1 MAMGAGGRQ
10 REASFAGGCYGLST
24 MREKEQVAA
33 AKDGVL
39 ALQQGDLATLVVTGA
54 DRITWLNG
62 LLTCDLVKRAPGTA
76 VYGLA
81 VGRNGRVLA
90 DATVVFD
97 DEGERALLV
106 VPAAVADA
114 LRAHMEHYLV
124 MEDAE
129 MVPGTDAFTAWAL
142 HGPRSSEA
150 LEAARRVGAYGGTVD
165 RTGLGGALVLAPME
179 RAAEVAAALT
189 GVATVGDAAGWD
201 ALRLERAV
209 PRFGVDFD
217 GQTYPQEAGL
227 EKTAVSFDKG
237 CYLGQ
242 EVVCMLQ
249 MRGHVKRKLAAV
261 VLEATDAPLAGAAV
275 TDEAGAAVGEVTSA
289 APSPTLGKTVAL
301 AMIKRAQAEPGK
313 GVLVGGARGEVVERP
328 A

>member
-1 MAMGAGGRQ
+1 MHESAPA
-10 REASFAGGCYGLST
+10 
-24 MREKEQVAA
+24 KEQIEA
-33 AKDGVL
+33 AKAGAL
-39 ALQQGDLATLVVTGA
+39 AVPHADLATLVVTGG
-54 DRITWLNG
+54 DRVSWLNG
-62 LLTCDLVKRAPGTA
+62 LVTCDLAKRAAGTA

-81 VGRNGRVLA
+81 VARSGKVIT

-97 DEGERALLV
+97 DEGARVLV
-106 VPAAVADA
+106 AVPAAVVDA
-114 LRAHMEHYLV
+114 LRAHMDHYLV

-129 MVPGTDAFTAWAL
+129 MAPGSDAFVAWGI
-142 HGPRSSEA
+142 HGPRAGEA
-150 LEAARRVGAYGGTVD
+150 LEAARRAGAAGGLLD
-165 RTGLGGALVLAPME
+165 RTGLGGAFVLAPKE
-179 RAAEVAAALT
+179 RAADVAAALA
-189 GVATVGDAAGWD
+189 GVATVGNPAGWD

-217 GQTYPQEAGL
+217 AQTYPQEAAL

-249 MRGHVKRKLAAV
+249 MRGKVKRKLAAL
-261 VLEATDAPLAGAAV
+261 VLDGADAPAAGAAV

-289 APSPTLGKTVAL
+289 APSPTLGKAVAL

-313 GVLVGGARGEVVERP
+313 AVRVGGARGEVVERP

>member
-1 MAMGAGGRQ
+1 MQAG
-10 REASFAGGCYGLST
+10 EPSA
-24 MREKEQVAA
+24 EKDQVAA
-33 AKDGVL
+33 GKHGVL
-39 ALQQGDLATLVVTGA
+39 AVLQRDLSTLVVTGK
-54 DRITWLNG
+54 DRVSWLNG
-62 LLTCDLVKRAPGTA
+62 LLTCDLVKRAPDAA

-97 DEGERALLV
+97 DAGERVLV
-106 VPAAVADA
+106 AVPSSVLEG
-114 LRAHMEHYLV
+114 LRGHLEHYLV

-129 MVPGTDAFTAWAL
+129 MGPRSDGFEAWAL
-142 HGPRSSEA
+142 HGPRSGEA
-150 LEAARRVGAYGGTVD
+150 LEAARRAGALGGTVD
-165 RTGLGGALVLAPME
+165 RTGLGGALVLAPVE
-179 RAAEVAAALT
+179 RATEVAAALASL
-189 GVATVGDAAGWD
+189 ATVGDAAGWD

-217 GQTYPQEAGL
+217 DKTYPQEAAL

-261 VLEATDAPLAGAAV
+261 VLDATEAPAAGATV

-289 APSPTLGKTVAL
+289 ASSPTLGKAVAL
-301 AMIKRAQAEPGK
+301 AMIKRVQAEPGK
-313 GVLVGGARGEVVERP
+313 GVVVGGARGEVVERP

>member
-1 MAMGAGGRQ
+1 MALYMP
-10 REASFAGGCYGLST
+10 
-24 MREKEQVAA
+24 EKEQVAA
-33 AKDGVL
+33 GHQGAL
-39 ALQQGDLATLVVTGA
+39 ALQQGDLATLVVTGQ
-54 DRITWLNG
+54 DRVTWLNG
-62 LLTCDLVKRAPGTA
+62 LLTCDLVKRAPDAA

-81 VGRNGRVLA
+81 VARNGKVLT
-90 DATVVFD
+90 DVTVVFD
-97 DEGERALLV
+97 DAGERALV
-106 VPAAVADA
+106 AVPATVVDA
-114 LRAHMEHYLV
+114 LRTHMDHYLV

-129 MVPGTDAFTAWAL
+129 MAPGTDAFVAWAL
-142 HGPRSSEA
+142 HGPRSGEA
-150 LEAARRVGAYGGTVD
+150 LEAARRAGALGGLVD
-165 RTGLGGALVLAPME
+165 RTGLGGAFLLAPKE
-179 RAAEVAAALT
+179 RASEVAAAMAE
-189 GVATVGDAAGWD
+189 VATVGDASGWD

-217 GQTYPQEAGL
+217 AQTYPQEAGL

-261 VLEATDAPLAGAAV
+261 VLDGAEAPRAGAAV

>member
-1 MAMGAGGRQ
+1 MGIR
-10 REASFAGGCYGLST
+10 
-24 MREKEQVAA
+24 MHEKEQVVAA
-33 AKDGVL
+33 TEGVL
-39 ALQQGDLATLVVTGA
+39 ALQQDDLATLVVTGH
-54 DRITWLNG
+54 DRVAWLNG

-81 VGRNGRVLA
+81 VARNGRVLN

-97 DEGERALLV
+97 DAGERVLV
-106 VPAAVADA
+106 AVPAAVVDA

-129 MVPGTDAFTAWAL
+129 MAPATDAFVAWAL
-142 HGPRSSEA
+142 HGPRSGEA
-150 LEAARRVGAYGGTVD
+150 LEAARGAGAAGGTVD
-165 RTGLGGALVLAPME
+165 RTGLGGAFVLAPKE
-179 RAAEVAAALT
+179 RAGEVAAALAR
-189 GVATVGDAAGWD
+189 VATVGDEAGWD
-201 ALRLERAV
+201 ALRHERAV

-217 GQTYPQEAGL
+217 EQSYPQEARL
-227 EKTAVSFDKG
+227 ETTAVSFDKG

-261 VLEATDAPLAGAAV
+261 VLEATQTPLKGTPV

-289 APSPTLGKTVAL
+289 AASPTLGKTVAL
-301 AMIKRAQAEPGK
+301 AMIKRTQAEPGK
-313 GVLVGGARGEVVERP
+313 AVMVGGARGEVVERP

>member
-1 MAMGAGGRQ
+1 
-10 REASFAGGCYGLST
+10 
-24 MREKEQVAA
+24 
-33 AKDGVL
+33 
-39 ALQQGDLATLVVTGA
+39 
-54 DRITWLNG
+54 
-62 LLTCDLVKRAPGTA
+62 
-76 VYGLA
+76 
-81 VGRNGRVLA
+81 
-90 DATVVFD
+90 
-97 DEGERALLV
+97 
-106 VPAAVADA
+106 
-114 LRAHMEHYLV
+114 

-129 MVPGTDAFTAWAL
+129 MAPGTDAFVAWAL
-142 HGPRSSEA
+142 HGPRSGEA
-150 LEAARRVGAYGGTVD
+150 LEAARRAGALGGLLD
-165 RTGLGGALVLAPME
+165 RTGLGGAFVFAPKE
-179 RAAEVAAALT
+179 RASEVAAALAE
-189 GVATVGDAAGWD
+189 VATVGDAAGWD

-217 GQTYPQEAGL
+217 AQTYPQEAGL

-261 VLEATDAPLAGAAV
+261 VLEGAEAPLAGAAV

-313 GVLVGGARGEVVERP
+313 GVVVGGARGEVVERP

>member
-1 MAMGAGGRQ
+1 
-10 REASFAGGCYGLST
+10 

-33 AKDGVL
+33 ANEGVL
-39 ALQQGDLATLVVTGA
+39 ALQPEDLATLVVTGA
-54 DRITWLNG
+54 DRVTWLNG

-81 VGRNGRVLA
+81 VARNGKVIT

-97 DEGERALLV
+97 DAGERVLVALPGV
-106 VPAAVADA
+106 VADA
-114 LRAHMEHYLV
+114 LRAHMDHYLV

-129 MVPGTDAFTAWAL
+129 MAPGTDAFVAWAL
-142 HGPRSSEA
+142 HGPRSGEA
-150 LEAARRVGAYGGTVD
+150 LEAARAAGAAGGTLD
-165 RTGLGGALVLAPME
+165 RTGLGGAFVLAPKE
-179 RAAEVAAALT
+179 RASEVAKALA

-201 ALRLERAV
+201 ALRHERAV

-217 GQTYPQEAGL
+217 AQTYPQEAGL

-261 VLEATDAPLAGAAV
+261 VLDGAELPLAGAAV
-275 TDEAGAAVGEVTSA
+275 TDESGAAVGEVTSA
-289 APSPTLGKTVAL
+289 APSPTLGKAVAL
-301 AMIKRAQAEPGK
+301 AMIKRTQAEPGK
-313 GVLVGGARGEVVERP
+313 AVVVGASRGEVVERP

>member
-1 MAMGAGGRQ
+1 MGL
-10 REASFAGGCYGLST
+10 F

-33 AKDGVL
+33 AHDGVL
-39 ALQQGDLATLVVTGA
+39 ALQPGDLATLVVTGK
-54 DRITWLNG
+54 DRVTWLNG
-62 LLTCDLVKRAPGTA
+62 LLTCDLVKRAPGAA

-81 VGRNGRVLA
+81 VARNGKVLT
-90 DATVVFD
+90 DVTVVFD
-97 DEGERALLV
+97 DEGERALV
-106 VPAAVADA
+106 AVPAAVVDA
-114 LRAHMEHYLV
+114 LRTHMDHYLV

-129 MVPGTDAFTAWAL
+129 MAPGTDAFVAWAL
-142 HGPRSSEA
+142 HGPRSGEA
-150 LEAARRVGAYGGTVD
+150 LEAARRAGALGGLLD
-165 RTGLGGALVLAPME
+165 RTGLGGAFVFAPKE
-179 RAAEVAAALT
+179 RASEVAAALAE
-189 GVATVGDAAGWD
+189 VATVGDAAGWD

-217 GQTYPQEAGL
+217 AQTYPQEAGL

-261 VLEATDAPLAGAAV
+261 VLDGAEAPRAGAAV